1 MPRYFFHIREGGTLT
16 RDACGQEL
24 ADTEAA
30 RDEAIAAGRAL
41 LDEHQGLT
49 RPAIEIADE
58 TGHVV
63 DEINAHDILLHD
75 LRRYAAFQPA
85 ARNSPPK

>member
-1 MPRYFFHIREGGTLT
+1 M
-16 RDACGQEL
+16 
-24 ADTEAA
+24 
-30 RDEAIAAGRAL
+30 DER
-41 LDEHQGLT
+41 QSLT

>member
-1 MPRYFFHIREGGTLT
+1 MPRYFFHIREGANLT
-16 RDACGQEL
+16 RDTNGQEFP
-24 ADTEAA
+24 DVEAA
-30 RDEAIAAGRAL
+30 REGAIVTGRAL
-41 LDEHQGLT
+41 MDERQNLT

>member
-24 ADTEAA
+24 PDVEAA

-49 RPAIEIADE
+49 RPNIEIADE
-58 TGHVV
+58 TGRVV
-63 DEINAHDILLHD
+63 DEINARDLLFHD
-75 LRRYAAFQPA
+75 LPGYAAVHAA